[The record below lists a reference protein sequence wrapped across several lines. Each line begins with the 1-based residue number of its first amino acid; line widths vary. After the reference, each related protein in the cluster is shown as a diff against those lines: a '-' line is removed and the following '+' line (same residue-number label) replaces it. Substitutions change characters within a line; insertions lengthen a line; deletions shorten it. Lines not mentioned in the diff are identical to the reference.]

1 MPVEDTLVSTVL
13 AQASKRIL
21 EKLEKGKKL
30 STEDILLLYMDMT
43 HAELKELR
51 EEIRNPRENSKRN
64 LERQEKSLIKLIT
77 A

>member
-1 MPVEDTLVSTVL
+1 ML

-43 HAELKELR
+43 HNKLEELR
-51 EEIRNPRENSKRN
+51 GEIRE
-64 LERQEKSLIKLIT
+64 
-77 A
+77 